1 MKKLMYS
8 RLGLII
14 LLAFCAQTLVGQVR
28 ETRTVSNFHELS
40 ISSAFVVELSVGNT
54 ESLEIEAEERYIDEI
69 ESEVRN
75 GRLSIRIRDSRETR
89 RMKNSPRLY
98 ITVKS
103 LDFIS
108 LSGAVKFTTFDPLK
122 GDRLKVNMSGASVA
136 QIEVEVEDLEIEA
149 SGASEIKM
157 KGSAKNQSMRSSG
170 ATSYAAYDL
179 ESEYA
184 DIRLS
189 GAGSARVTVSD
200 ELDVRA
206 SGASDVR
213 YRGNPTV
220 NSSTSGASSVKKGQ

>member
-1 MKKLMYS
+1 MKKLLNS
-8 RLGLII
+8 RLGLMI
-14 LLAFCAQTLVGQVR
+14 LFALATQVVFAQVR
-28 ETRTVSNFHELS
+28 ETRTVANFEELS

-54 ESLEIEAEERYIDEI
+54 ESLEIEAEERYMDDI

-75 GRLSIRIRDSRETR
+75 GRLSIRIRDSRDTR
-89 RMKNSPRLY
+89 RMKDSPRLY

-103 LDFIS
+103 LNYIS
-108 LSGAVKFTTFDPLK
+108 LSGAVKFTNFDPLE
-122 GDRLKVNMSGASVA
+122 GDRLKIDMSGASVA

-184 DIRLS
+184 NIRLS
-189 GAGSARVTVSD
+189 GAGSARVTVSS

-213 YRGNPTV
+213 YRGNPSV
-220 NSSTSGASSVKKGQ
+220 KSSTSGASSVRKGR